1 MQYNIYVYELKDGK
15 YLLYP
20 RVINNYDNFCINE
33 AAFLYQEIV
42 KNNPIR
48 RLAHTQN
55 GVEAWQIDAYVHLYM
70 HNYGIDNVRGGRYN
84 TLKLPEKYEISEAIK
99 YFSYGLEEQEQRVFQ
114 YYEYIDT
121 IVYDPDNYREKI
133 NYYEKTDME
142 RKQYEIDRT
151 IIYDLNWLIRNIEN
165 GVGNFFEINNEY
177 YKLMEHLSLIYK
189 QYLNVVEDAQL
200 KIDGLCNNNDNDI
213 CKIFFEKPYVFF
225 DKRIIKREKE
235 INNYDYKLDKQL
247 ECVIKVFELAIYS
260 LINREEELIF
270 DLNQIP
276 INKIKDQLFILENQI
291 NQM

>member
-84 TLKLPEKYEISEAIK
+84 TLKLPEKDEISEAIK

-151 IIYDLNWLIRNIEN
+151 IIYDLNWLIRNIEK

-200 KIDGLCNNNDNDI
+200 KIDGLCKDNDNDI

>member
-20 RVINNYDNFCINE
+20 RVISNYDNFCINE

-42 KNNPIR
+42 KNNPIM
-48 RLAHTQN
+48 RLTHTQN
-55 GVEAWQIDAYVHLYM
+55 CIEAWQIDAFVHTYM
-70 HNYGIDNVRGGRYN
+70 HNYGIKNVRGGRYN
-84 TLKLPEKYEISEAIK
+84 TLELSEKEEISEAIK
-99 YFSYGLEEQEQRVFQ
+99 YFSYGLEEQEKRVFQ

-121 IVYDPDNYREKI
+121 MVYDPDNYREKI

-142 RKQYEIDRT
+142 RKRFEIDRT
-151 IIYDLNWLIRNIEN
+151 IIYDLNWLIRNIEKD
-165 GVGNFFEINNEY
+165 VGNFFEINDEY
-177 YKLMEHLSLIYK
+177 YKLMNQLSLIYK
-189 QYLNVVEDAQL
+189 QYLNVVEDAQS
-200 KIDGLCNNNDNDI
+200 KIDGLCKYYNDI
-213 CKIFFEKPYVFF
+213 CNIFFDKPYVFF
-225 DKRIIKREKE
+225 DKRIIPREREMHK
-235 INNYDYKLDKQL
+235 YDYKLDKQL